1 MELQY
6 ASVALCAMALPLF
19 AYVQLSRRDARL
31 QGWVGFW
38 TALLAQS
45 ALLAADPAPG
55 SWLLRIAG
63 VCGVAAA
70 AMLLFSARRLLTE
83 ARPLALDRRW
93 RYVFWSLTALALG
106 LTLAPAP
113 WSAGAAWALG
123 ALLAAAVALF
133 WMLGPWPHRLLA
145 LATALW
151 GAALLPHYP
160 LPLPAVVLA
169 PLCFSWAMLWLIC
182 HRAAAPSL
190 TAPAPEQLQLFRQ
203 SVRRSREFEILTHIG
218 TALSASLD
226 ADGLLQTIHTQLQ
239 KLMDVRSF
247 YVAFQDLEQD
257 EIRFAFEVEDG
268 VRVPPRSRAR
278 TNALT
283 EHIIATGRPLLI
295 SRDVTGY
302 VVQHGLALSGKPARN
317 WMGVPVMLQGQ
328 PCGVIAVQS
337 SDRDDAYD
345 TEHLHVL
352 EILASQAGV
361 ALDNAR
367 LFAEVQRDAGQKTFL
382 NHIARLTISTLSPPE
397 MLANVVAESA
407 RAFHYDHIA
416 VVLLRP
422 ASDHDDHP
430 ELEVAAAAGAHPGV
444 LVARRRL
451 PLGEGLAGRAA
462 ETGEL
467 QQAATPGNREWAAC
481 AEARSGLAL
490 PIRYAGQTLGV
501 LHLESHAPNGFPA
514 DQVLV
519 LQTLTDQI
527 AVALNHANLFQQL
540 QHQAITDSLTSLKTR
555 RFFMEALQAEW
566 RRARAASLEGGES
579 GFAIVLVDLNDFK
592 PLNDRYGHLEGDR
605 ILVRVARLL
614 EQKSRASSVVARYG
628 GDEFIILVPACQ
640 PEIARLL
647 PQRMQAALDEDPVLV
662 QRGVRGSF
670 GLAVYPDAGASPED
684 LLHAADAA
692 MYRAKQADQRRQ
704 AADESPDYGR
714 APERAV
720 LPQ

>member
-19 AYVQLSRRDARL
+19 VYVQFSRRDARL

-45 ALLAADPAPG
+45 AVLAANPAPG
-55 SWLLRIAG
+55 SWLLRSAG
-63 VCGVAAA
+63 ACGVAAA
-70 AMLLFSARRLLTE
+70 AMLLFSARRLLGE
-83 ARPLALDRRW
+83 ARPQAIDYRW
-93 RYVFWSLTALALG
+93 RYLFWALTALAMG

-113 WSAGAAWALG
+113 WSAGAGWV
-123 ALLAAAVALF
+123 LAAVLAVAAALF
-133 WMLGPWPHRLLA
+133 WMLGPWPHRLLG
-145 LATALW
+145 LAAAFW
-151 GAALLPHYP
+151 GLTLAPHYP
-160 LPLPAVVLA
+160 FPLPAAVLA
-169 PLCFSWAMLWLIC
+169 PLFFSWAMLWLIC

-190 TAPAPEQLQLFRQ
+190 AAPAPEQLQLFRQ

-226 ADGLLQTIHTQLQ
+226 ADALLQTIHTQLQ

-247 YVAFQDLEQD
+247 YVAFQDLELD

-268 VRVPPRSRAR
+268 VRVPPRSRPR
-278 TNALT
+278 GNALT
-283 EHIIATGRPLLI
+283 EHVIATGQSLLI

-302 VVQHGLALSGKPARN
+302 IQDHGLALSGKPAKN

-416 VVLLRP
+416 VAIIRP
-422 ASDHDDHP
+422 AAEFDDHP
-430 ELEVAAAAGAHPGV
+430 ELEVAAVAGAHPGV
-444 LVARRRL
+444 LLARRRL

-462 ETGEL
+462 ETGET
-467 QQAATPGNREWAAC
+467 QQVSSSANRDWAVC
-481 AEARSGLAL
+481 PEARSGVAL

-514 DQVLV
+514 DQVMV

-540 QHQAITDSLTSLKTR
+540 QHQAITDSLTGLKTR

-566 RRARAASLEGGES
+566 RRARAASLEGGEA
-579 GFAIVLVDLNDFK
+579 GFAIVLVDLNEFK
-592 PLNDRYGHLEGDR
+592 PLNDRFGHLEGDR

-640 PEIARLL
+640 PEVARLL
-647 PQRMQAALDEDPVLV
+647 PQRLQSALDEDPVLV

-692 MYRAKQADQRRQ
+692 MYRSKQSGQRGR
-704 AADESPDYGR
+704 AGLESP
-714 APERAV
+714 AFVETERAV